1 MAGKPEDSWWRNL
14 LLLGWCSQSS
24 VGSASKQPLPA
35 FELGTVVD
43 DCIAAIGVHVAV
55 SVLVQRPSFDFF
67 WPQRPLMWR
76 MMRRW
81 RGRQQQ
87 LEPQNKRGVLEE
99 L

>member
-43 DCIAAIGVHVAV
+43 DCIAAIDVVVAV
-55 SVLVQRPSFDFF
+55 SVAQHLPSFDFF
-67 WPQRPLMWR
+67 
-76 MMRRW
+76 
-81 RGRQQQ
+81 
-87 LEPQNKRGVLEE
+87 
-99 L
+99 